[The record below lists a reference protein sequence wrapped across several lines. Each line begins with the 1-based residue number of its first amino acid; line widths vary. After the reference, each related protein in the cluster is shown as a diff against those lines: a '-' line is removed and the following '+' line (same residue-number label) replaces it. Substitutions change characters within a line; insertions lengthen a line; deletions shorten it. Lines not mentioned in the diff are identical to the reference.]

1 MKAGCRTPSKG
12 RGPQQGGGLRHLKM
26 PPVKKTS
33 NATKFKAKTTKK
45 ESVVNPSTLRRTSEG
60 RTPTKRSSSSSCSES
75 SPKSSSGVSSRSR
88 SSNSSSLSPSR
99 APSRVTG
106 RSPARRSCGRS
117 PNRGADS
124 AKVNGKGARAAQKG
138 DAGTSKLS
146 KIAENAG
153 GSLKTKAIS
162 EKKQDLAK
170 TKKTTSSDSNKSA
183 SQSAKVS
190 PAEKG
195 KKSSPKCRRNSES
208 KTEGNA
214 KSSDEKEES
223 DRDGKKK
230 TTKKTK
236 YASASEKQESDKDLK
251 KKTKKSEDKK
261 GDTDKVTKNKS
272 RKSDEKNDTE
282 CESKRKSKKGADK
295 VCESP
300 GKVKESKIKE
310 EKDDT
315 EGQTKEECEKDRK
328 QKDDSDKDAKKRDD
342 QKMNNVKD
350 ENELNIKQESDEV
363 NKKNDDSDKQP
374 EKKKGKKLTVDDDE
388 EKEDTKGRK
397 MKEDKSEG
405 RKTNDTGDSS
415 VVKSEKEPASLN
427 KDGKLSSPGKRD
439 KAGKGEAK
447 DMIEDGSSNTSK
459 PKKKS
464 AVKKILASEGEN
476 GYIKEE
482 KEKKPAASKK
492 DSLAHSEGK
501 ERNKSL
507 SSSQETLVP
516 KKRGRPKGSKN
527 KRKNDGLPPARVKKD
542 KQKTEKKQS
551 IGKVTKSKKERSEF
565 SFSESEGEREEKM
578 VKLKKGS
585 KTKHKICEEKEVLD
599 DEENSS
605 SDSSSSDE
613 ESPNSFKGI
622 SKAKLYGGHTD
633 YPKKVVIGGKVYKL
647 KRETPKSRLNSKKA
661 PSKFHQN
668 SKIKKHSVHVFD
680 SEEESERDMEV
691 NKIVKMRSDYS
702 ESSDS
707 EIIKKPKKPSDC
719 LNEETSYDDM
729 SDDDEDW
736 GTRKPRKRQTKK
748 ARTRKGM
755 MPLKNN
761 LTERM
766 SEKSDDDKDDDT
778 DEEEEEEEEED
789 GDDYGTLK
797 SNRRGPMNSKE
808 GVMRNKR
815 SSTNQKRAKEILPP
829 KRNLK
834 SESSEE
840 ENDEEEQDVIKKSHK
855 KLSYKNSSRAHKKS
869 SKDASHVAV
878 KKSKKV
884 TFFKKSSRSKD
895 DSSEDEESDKE
906 SDSEYEAHSR
916 KRTGKGTL
924 KTKKHI
930 KNNKRNMNPAPPR
943 RAKRMAS
950 LNARAMM
957 HCMNE
962 DARIP
967 LPTLPVSTAK
977 NDNMALILR
986 DPVIHDTHSEE
997 SDEEDRD
1004 YDSDDDKRGKRRKN
1018 IKRKNEE
1025 ENEKKVKI
1033 KRKRRRGELDVH
1045 MDMRDMVVTK
1055 RMASLNASAIMAASY
1070 SSESRKRNPTATTTS
1085 SSAESE
1091 ITNVDIKRKISVK
1104 STKERNTTTSSV
1116 ITVEE
1121 TTKKVKKAQGSR
1133 ETEVEEHIIVKK
1145 KVKRQGGTDSDQE
1158 DGNATDNSELASDIL
1173 TRSSEEPKGMMEEST
1188 CTFITTHTPTAP
1200 QTVTISGESTYCI
1213 TSSDGK
1219 TTTMVKQVQRKTTT
1233 TGGSTTSAPPTACIP
1248 PTHHVQPQPQNNNY
1262 PMAAQKPDNYSPLG
1276 ALSTMQPV
1284 MSPGGTPHHHHHHH
1298 HHHQPHPPPHHQ
1310 PPPPI
1315 HPSHLPPPHLQ
1326 PPHHHPPS
1334 HHPPPHASP
1343 HSYPQSHHHHPH
1355 HQPYHPPPSSHP
1367 HPTSGPPG
1375 HHCGYRPPPQTPPS
1389 GSSGAAGGSCQG
1401 NHPPSVVGPPMVG
1414 PYPSHSSPGYVAP
1427 GHTVSPGHSTH
1438 PPHHSPKQMASPNQ
1452 VSPSIK
1458 SPQGGSGG
1466 PHPSNGSQRPAPLT
1480 AGQVE
1485 RHHSAFTAPAPSTHS
1500 PAASTPA
1507 GYQPVSGP
1515 MPVKPNYTATT
1526 SDGSGPYKAPK
1537 GSPVA
1542 AAPPYSSPPRLT
1554 SPPLPIKA
1562 PPSQSGSEPYSPPYQ
1577 YHAYSYHP
1585 APPPPPPPP
1594 PPAPHVAPY
1603 DKYYPRGATYHFYP
1617 PTYSGGQYPPTASS
1631 AEYSYPPPPSGGM
1644 HYSQESYTSYTLC
1657 VPNAPPQGPPQA
1669 LALPPPPPTS
1679 NGPHPP
1685 AYATY
1690 HYTEYTP
1697 VFAYPPTGTIVKIN
1711 LIGPSSQS
1719 TICCPVDPKNVYT
1732 WPPTRNGRG
1741 SEGSS
1746 NSNQCSGLDQGSG
1759 AGYQYSYRPTQQPP
1773 QPSSNGAPQG
1783 CGTPSVYQSGPLTTV
1798 MTTGTQPTIQVFGA
1812 VMPQQTVTL
1821 IPPQESQ
1828 TVSAPPPSVPPPV
1841 PAPVPPVVPLS
1852 QPQLTTATTM
1862 VAMAPISVTV
1872 PLTPGATHASQAS
1885 TVPAQAS
1892 TTASGI
1898 SEPSVPARHHTS
1910 AYGSGTVSQLATA
1923 NSCSTST
1930 SEASSVTAL
1939 PPQPISA
1946 ASSET
1951 PSFTT
1956 AVVTGVPQTAVNLSL
1971 PVTTGVTG
1979 RTHPVVSSTDRT
1991 SVLPQTATTPSQIA
2005 TVSANSQVSLPM
2017 LSPTQTTA
2025 TIISSKPQS
2034 YVAPTQVTAGV
2045 VAGVPHHTATSTHG
2059 TTAIVTG
2066 VPQTGV
2072 VTTNVTTA
2080 VVTGVPQP
2088 SVAPVA
2094 VSSYQVLPS
2103 SECTKAAEIR
2113 PAQCAPLPARVTTTH
2128 ASTNYHTVT
2137 QTLPSNKAISHSPQ
2151 GAGNLTEV
2159 STTESQLQEQT
2170 AKTEAVTQDSV
2181 VSGGKP
2187 HLVNTHFTTSSVSGA
2202 QKTPIS
2208 PPHMPH
2214 SAVASSQE
2222 SHQVSSKIMMA
2233 VVTGVPKPMAGSTHI
2248 NTAVVSGVP
2257 RVPAGT
2263 ACSPTGATAILA
2275 PASHMKD
2282 AARISLT
2289 DIPKKPLSTI
2299 QSSQDT
2305 QEKISRSLSP
2315 PSDVCKSVAVLHKV
2329 SPNQSVQ
2336 HFAKAASIVSDS
2348 KSLSHVKDAIDL
2360 TIAEP
2365 QTTKPR
2371 RALEA
2376 HGNLYKDG
2384 MQNTCSVP
2392 PMDES
2397 GVIIRDCIPAKKRK
2411 INCSVPAQTIE
2422 PSASV
2427 STAISTPLTPPSSSV
2442 GCLSSRNWSPTQP
2455 GITSDTVV
2463 SCASNSV
2470 NEMPATPSLDNPSA
2484 GVQGLSKVQGLS
2496 VGEVR
2501 TNLNSFTPSPLSLSS
2516 LGHNQAPVFS
2526 HPKSVTCSNSTSVVC
2541 SSVTPPPTS
2550 QAGGITSVVRDVP
2563 RLNVHTDVAQ
2573 NKDNEGNKGTTNS
2586 NPPQQG
2592 YQRSGPRH
2600 LLCQTL
2606 PTPTLAK
2613 TATAPLAKP
2622 KSSSTSNVPKL
2633 LVKSEEKPKDV
2644 KPNIMG
2650 NVPINQSTSLS
2661 FELSSNVI
2669 SNNNNSAKEEL
2680 ESDFLDVKTDLAPI
2694 VRKRGRPPKTRD
2706 TSSDSNT
2713 SETSTPNSSA
2723 PLSQETK
2730 KSNSPSK
2737 TLQNANENETQ
2748 KNKSA
2753 DGNSQG
2759 GKILR
2764 SRTEEKKKENSQSS
2778 SISPSLSKQ
2787 AEDSKADIKPAGA
2800 MNIKTEVLP
2809 KIKTE
2814 KVSPKGSAK
2823 MSSFKMCPKDVS
2835 HFKTKIVEGPDEIP
2849 LKSGSIPKKFDL
2861 PSPSKGGGV
2870 TETLKPTKVL
2880 RDMKKPNIGL
2890 LSDQRVPKNSLV
2902 ASKSKSKEAADK
2914 KSTNSNNNVKRRSGE
2929 NVGVGGKGAASSST
2943 KTSAAEGG
2951 GRTSVA
2957 GKNQTSKS
2965 QKAAKS
2971 TKATSRR
2978 SPPNGR
2984 LNRKKSLLSY
2994 LKEDI
2999 NESDTSSV
3007 DSEVVTG
3014 GRKRSRSKEDP
3025 PKSNSSPLFC
3035 PSLPINAGSRRRSAV
3050 MHGKGKAAKKPRWVH
3065 NWSWEGEPFEGKI
3078 WLRNDELELDRTC
3091 YRAMRHKE
3099 GDIVRV
3105 RDCVLLRSGPR
3116 KTDLPFVAK
3125 IASLWEDPE
3134 TSDMMMSILWYY
3146 RPEHTDS
3153 GRRPDDL
3160 PDEIF
3165 ASKHRDHLSVACIED
3180 RCYVLTFN
3188 EYCRYRRLVRFFQEG
3203 VYPMAT
3209 PVPDPE
3215 EGYCRKDRLP
3225 PGCVVPDL
3233 LFFCRRVYD
3242 YRIKRLLKNPY

>member
-1 MKAGCRTPSKG
+1 
-12 RGPQQGGGLRHLKM
+12 
-26 PPVKKTS
+26 
-33 NATKFKAKTTKK
+33 
-45 ESVVNPSTLRRTSEG
+45 
-60 RTPTKRSSSSSCSES
+60 
-75 SPKSSSGVSSRSR
+75 
-88 SSNSSSLSPSR
+88 
-99 APSRVTG
+99 
-106 RSPARRSCGRS
+106 
-117 PNRGADS
+117 
-124 AKVNGKGARAAQKG
+124 
-138 DAGTSKLS
+138 
-146 KIAENAG
+146 
-153 GSLKTKAIS
+153 
-162 EKKQDLAK
+162 
-170 TKKTTSSDSNKSA
+170 
-183 SQSAKVS
+183 
-190 PAEKG
+190 
-195 KKSSPKCRRNSES
+195 
-208 KTEGNA
+208 
-214 KSSDEKEES
+214 
-223 DRDGKKK
+223 
-230 TTKKTK
+230 
-236 YASASEKQESDKDLK
+236 
-251 KKTKKSEDKK
+251 
-261 GDTDKVTKNKS
+261 
-272 RKSDEKNDTE
+272 
-282 CESKRKSKKGADK
+282 
-295 VCESP
+295 
-300 GKVKESKIKE
+300 
-310 EKDDT
+310 
-315 EGQTKEECEKDRK
+315 
-328 QKDDSDKDAKKRDD
+328 
-342 QKMNNVKD
+342 
-350 ENELNIKQESDEV
+350 
-363 NKKNDDSDKQP
+363 
-374 EKKKGKKLTVDDDE
+374 
-388 EKEDTKGRK
+388 
-397 MKEDKSEG
+397 
-405 RKTNDTGDSS
+405 
-415 VVKSEKEPASLN
+415 
-427 KDGKLSSPGKRD
+427 
-439 KAGKGEAK
+439 
-447 DMIEDGSSNTSK
+447 
-459 PKKKS
+459 
-464 AVKKILASEGEN
+464 
-476 GYIKEE
+476 
-482 KEKKPAASKK
+482 
-492 DSLAHSEGK
+492 
-501 ERNKSL
+501 
-507 SSSQETLVP
+507 
-516 KKRGRPKGSKN
+516 
-527 KRKNDGLPPARVKKD
+527 
-542 KQKTEKKQS
+542 
-551 IGKVTKSKKERSEF
+551 
-565 SFSESEGEREEKM
+565 
-578 VKLKKGS
+578 
-585 KTKHKICEEKEVLD
+585 
-599 DEENSS
+599 
-605 SDSSSSDE
+605 
-613 ESPNSFKGI
+613 
-622 SKAKLYGGHTD
+622 
-633 YPKKVVIGGKVYKL
+633 
-647 KRETPKSRLNSKKA
+647 
-661 PSKFHQN
+661 
-668 SKIKKHSVHVFD
+668 
-680 SEEESERDMEV
+680 
-691 NKIVKMRSDYS
+691 
-702 ESSDS
+702 
-707 EIIKKPKKPSDC
+707 
-719 LNEETSYDDM
+719 
-729 SDDDEDW
+729 
-736 GTRKPRKRQTKK
+736 
-748 ARTRKGM
+748 
-755 MPLKNN
+755 
-761 LTERM
+761 
-766 SEKSDDDKDDDT
+766 
-778 DEEEEEEEEED
+778 
-789 GDDYGTLK
+789 
-797 SNRRGPMNSKE
+797 
-808 GVMRNKR
+808 
-815 SSTNQKRAKEILPP
+815 
-829 KRNLK
+829 
-834 SESSEE
+834 
-840 ENDEEEQDVIKKSHK
+840 
-855 KLSYKNSSRAHKKS
+855 
-869 SKDASHVAV
+869 
-878 KKSKKV
+878 
-884 TFFKKSSRSKD
+884 
-895 DSSEDEESDKE
+895 
-906 SDSEYEAHSR
+906 
-916 KRTGKGTL
+916 
-924 KTKKHI
+924 
-930 KNNKRNMNPAPPR
+930 
-943 RAKRMAS
+943 
-950 LNARAMM
+950 
-957 HCMNE
+957 
-962 DARIP
+962 
-967 LPTLPVSTAK
+967 
-977 NDNMALILR
+977 
-986 DPVIHDTHSEE
+986 
-997 SDEEDRD
+997 
-1004 YDSDDDKRGKRRKN
+1004 
-1018 IKRKNEE
+1018 
-1025 ENEKKVKI
+1025 
-1033 KRKRRRGELDVH
+1033 
-1045 MDMRDMVVTK
+1045 
-1055 RMASLNASAIMAASY
+1055 
-1070 SSESRKRNPTATTTS
+1070 
-1085 SSAESE
+1085 
-1091 ITNVDIKRKISVK
+1091 
-1104 STKERNTTTSSV
+1104 
-1116 ITVEE
+1116 
-1121 TTKKVKKAQGSR
+1121 
-1133 ETEVEEHIIVKK
+1133 
-1145 KVKRQGGTDSDQE
+1145 
-1158 DGNATDNSELASDIL
+1158 
-1173 TRSSEEPKGMMEEST
+1173 
-1188 CTFITTHTPTAP
+1188 
-1200 QTVTISGESTYCI
+1200 
-1213 TSSDGK
+1213 
-1219 TTTMVKQVQRKTTT
+1219 
-1233 TGGSTTSAPPTACIP
+1233 
-1248 PTHHVQPQPQNNNY
+1248 
-1262 PMAAQKPDNYSPLG
+1262 
-1276 ALSTMQPV
+1276 
-1284 MSPGGTPHHHHHHH
+1284 
-1298 HHHQPHPPPHHQ
+1298 
-1310 PPPPI
+1310 
-1315 HPSHLPPPHLQ
+1315 
-1326 PPHHHPPS
+1326 
-1334 HHPPPHASP
+1334 
-1343 HSYPQSHHHHPH
+1343 
-1355 HQPYHPPPSSHP
+1355 
-1367 HPTSGPPG
+1367 
-1375 HHCGYRPPPQTPPS
+1375 
-1389 GSSGAAGGSCQG
+1389 
-1401 NHPPSVVGPPMVG
+1401 MVG
-1414 PYPSHSSPGYVAP
+1414 SYPSHSSPGYVTP

-1466 PHPSNGSQRPAPLT
+1466 PHPSSGSQRPAPLT

-1507 GYQPVSGP
+1507 
-1515 MPVKPNYTATT
+1515 
-1526 SDGSGPYKAPK
+1526 
-1537 GSPVA
+1537 
-1542 AAPPYSSPPRLT
+1542 
-1554 SPPLPIKA
+1554 
-1562 PPSQSGSEPYSPPYQ
+1562 
-1577 YHAYSYHP
+1577 
-1585 APPPPPPPP
+1585 
-1594 PPAPHVAPY
+1594 
-1603 DKYYPRGATYHFYP
+1603 
-1617 PTYSGGQYPPTASS
+1617 
-1631 AEYSYPPPPSGGM
+1631 
-1644 HYSQESYTSYTLC
+1644 
-1657 VPNAPPQGPPQA
+1657 
-1669 LALPPPPPTS
+1669 
-1679 NGPHPP
+1679 
-1685 AYATY
+1685 
-1690 HYTEYTP
+1690 
-1697 VFAYPPTGTIVKIN
+1697 
-1711 LIGPSSQS
+1711 GPSSQS

-1773 QPSSNGAPQG
+1773 QPSSNGAQQG
-1783 CGTPSVYQSGPLTTV
+1783 CGVPSVYQSGPLTTV

-1930 SEASSVTAL
+1930 SEVSSVTAM

-1951 PSFTT
+1951 PSCTT

-1979 RTHPVVSSTDRT
+1979 RTHPVMSSADRT

-2059 TTAIVTG
+2059 TTAIITG

-2072 VTTNVTTA
+2072 ATTNVTTA

-2103 SECTKAAEIR
+2103 SECTKAAEVR
-2113 PAQCAPLPARVTTTH
+2113 PAQCAPLPARTATTTH
-2128 ASTNYHTVT
+2128 ASANYHTVT
-2137 QTLPSNKAISHSPQ
+2137 QTLPSNKAISRSSQ

-2181 VSGGKP
+2181 VSGSKP
-2187 HLVNTHFTTSSVSGA
+2187 HLVNTHFTTSNVSGA

-2214 SAVASSQE
+2214 SAVTSSQE

-2282 AARISLT
+2282 PARISLT

-2299 QSSQDT
+2299 QPSQDT
-2305 QEKISRSLSP
+2305 QEKINRSLSP
-2315 PSDVCKSVAVLHKV
+2315 PGDVCKSVAVLHKV
-2329 SPNQSVQ
+2329 SPNQNVQ

-2348 KSLSHVKDAIDL
+2348 KSLSHIKDAMDL

-2365 QTTKPR
+2365 QTAKPR

-2376 HGNLYKDG
+2376 LGNSYKDG

-2397 GVIIRDCIPAKKRK
+2397 GVIIRECVPAKKRK
-2411 INCSVPAQTIE
+2411 MNSTVPAQTTE

-2455 GITSDTVV
+2455 GITSDTAV

-2470 NEMPATPSLDNPSA
+2470 NEMPAKPSLDNPSA
-2484 GVQGLSKVQGLS
+2484 GVQGLPKVQGLS

-2501 TNLNSFTPSPLSLSS
+2501 TNSNSFTPSPISLSS
-2516 LGHNQAPVFS
+2516 LGHNQTPILS

-2541 SSVTPPPTS
+2541 SSVTLSPTS

-2573 NKDNEGNKGTTNS
+2573 NKDSEGNKGTTNS

-2613 TATAPLAKP
+2613 AATAPLAKP

-2650 NVPINQSTSLS
+2650 NVPISQSTSLS

-2680 ESDFLDVKTDLAPI
+2680 ESDFLDVKMDLAPI

-2713 SETSTPNSSA
+2713 SETSAPNSSA

-2764 SRTEEKKKENSQSS
+2764 SRTEEKKKENLQSS

-2800 MNIKTEVLP
+2800 VNIKTEVLP

-2823 MSSFKMCPKDVS
+2823 ISSFKMCPKDVS

-2861 PSPSKGGGV
+2861 PSPTKGGTG

-2880 RDMKKPNIGL
+2880 RDLKKPSVGL
-2890 LSDQRVPKNSLV
+2890 PSDQRVPKNSLV
-2902 ASKSKSKEAADK
+2902 ASKSKLKEAADK

-2929 NVGVGGKGAASSST
+2929 NIGVGGKGVASSST

-3050 MHGKGKAAKKPRWVH
+3050 IHGKGKAAKKPRWVH